1 MERMNGKKEV
11 RTGNFFLTHENGKVT
26 FRDLSGNVTFAVS
39 DKYPVGM
46 MFSMA
51 MEDKANE
58 DFIHNYVAVL
68 SNALCVVPDR
78 EYLKAFYLRADLF
91 VFPSVFDTASLC
103 PIEAAAFGLPAL
115 LVEGSPTAEI
125 VKDGFSGYT
134 APAEPHAWAER
145 IHAALSDRAAH
156 ERVRGNCRRHVYR
169 SWKDVVAEVEA
180 EYDRLLTT

>member
-78 EYLKAFYLRADLF
+78 EYLKD
-91 VFPSVFDTASLC
+91 VDTSVRTCLDRHKELY
-103 PIEAAAFGLPAL
+103 
-115 LVEGSPTAEI
+115 
-125 VKDGFSGYT
+125 GF
-134 APAEPHAWAER
+134 
-145 IHAALSDRAAH
+145 
-156 ERVRGNCRRHVYR
+156 
-169 SWKDVVAEVEA
+169 KDVPDEEDARILDEERQA
-180 EYDRLLTT
+180 YEDRQAARKDLGLEP